1 MQLPPEF
8 VADIS
13 SLLKDEAESFIA
25 SLQKEAPT
33 SIRLNPAKTARN
45 PMAFSES
52 VDPIAW
58 SRWGYVLKNRPAFT
72 FDPLFHAGYYY
83 VQEAASM
90 FIEHIVRNVIHK
102 PAVCLDLC
110 AAPGGKSLAMLSSLP
125 ERSLLVSN
133 EIVRQRSNILAETIT
148 KFGSPYVVVTNN
160 TPADFA
166 QIPHF
171 FDLIL
176 VDAPCSGEGMFRKDE
191 TAICEWSPAN
201 VAMCAAR
208 QKEIV
213 RDAWPTLKP
222 GGILV
227 YSTCTYNRCEDE
239 DNARWIAAEL
249 NADFMEIPIK
259 SEWNI
264 SPSFD
269 DRVNGYRFFP
279 HKTSGEGFFVTVLRK
294 SMDDFPD
301 SRYDRLLPKTKSFVP
316 LKDVGSIS
324 PMLNSFE
331 CFSFFQ
337 RDQSIVALPIDH
349 ADEMQYL
356 MTHFKVVSAGIEL
369 GQQKGKS
376 LVPSPAL
383 SLSIYLDK
391 TFFVRCEVSLPD
403 AIAYLRGQAIHLAD
417 VPLGIVLLTY
427 KNEPIGF
434 VKNIGNRAN
443 NLYPNEWRIRSGYL
457 PGTFPDFL
465 RLSK

>member
-13 SLLKDEAESFIA
+13 SLLKDEAESFLA

-33 SIRLNPAKTARN
+33 SIRLNPVKAARN
-45 PMAFSES
+45 PMEFSES

-133 EIVRQRSNILAETIT
+133 EIVRQRSNILAETLT

-269 DRVNGYRFFP
+269 DRVKGYRFFP

-301 SRYDRLLPKTKSFVP
+301 SRYDRLLPKNKSFVP
-316 LKDVGSIS
+316 LKDVCSIS

-391 TFFVRCEVSLPD
+391 TFFVQCEVSLPD